1 MARKV
6 TSKMKLG
13 LVLLIGVIIGGATL
27 LYQKLFGGKVETLP
41 TEESMIDLRKQK
53 PTASVQKKVE
63 EIVAV
68 TRAEVPAEGVVE
80 VIKRT
85 GNLGFIKEG
94 QKVLIKPNVNS
105 DDAAPGTTHPEAL
118 AEVVRLTKA
127 RGAYVIVGDRSNPRW
142 KTIPA
147 MKKTGIYQA
156 ASDAG
161 ADEIIGFE
169 EGDWI
174 RVNPEKAQNWPK
186 GFRIPKILKEVDH
199 IISVPVL
206 HTHSITGHSL
216 AIKNLV
222 GLIHPTDRMIFHASS
237 KIEEMIAEIGLAVKP
252 SLTLI
257 EGTKAFIKGG
267 PSHGTLVT
275 PKLYLAS
282 KDSLAADV
290 VGFELLKKEGAS
302 HLEPNVWDSQQ
313 IKRVVELGLSAFS
326 RQDVQ
331 KELEKIILI

>member
-1 MARKV
+1 MAAQMSNKI
-6 TSKMKLG
+6 KL
-13 LVLLIGVIIGGATL
+13 ATL
-27 LYQKLFGGKVETLP
+27 IAIGIIVSSVIFIYQKLFGGKIQTLP
-41 TEESMIDLRKQK
+41 TKESMVDLEKQES
-53 PTASVQKKVE
+53 TASARKKIE
-63 EIVAV
+63 EVVAV
-68 TRAEVPAEGVVE
+68 AYAEVPAEGVVE

-85 GNLGFIKEG
+85 GDLDFIKEG

-105 DDAAPGTTHPEAL
+105 DDPAPGTTHPEAL
-118 AEVVRLTKA
+118 AEVVRLAKA
-127 RGAYVIVGDRSNPRW
+127 KGAYVIVGDRSNPRW

-147 MKKTGIYQA
+147 MKKTGIYKA

-169 EGDWI
+169 DGEWI
-174 RVNPEKAQNWPK
+174 RVKPNKADNWPK

-199 IISVPVL
+199 IISIPVL

-216 AIKNLV
+216 ALKNLV

-257 EGTKAFIKGG
+257 EGTKAFIEGG

-275 PKLYLAS
+275 PKVYLAS
-282 KDSLAADV
+282 KDTLAADV
-290 VGFELLKKEGAS
+290 VGVELLKKEGAS
-302 HLEPNVWDSQQ
+302 NLESNVWDSRQV
-313 IKRVVELGLSAFS
+313 KRAQELGLNSFS
-326 RQDVQ
+326 RQEIQ
-331 KELEKIILI
+331 EELEKI